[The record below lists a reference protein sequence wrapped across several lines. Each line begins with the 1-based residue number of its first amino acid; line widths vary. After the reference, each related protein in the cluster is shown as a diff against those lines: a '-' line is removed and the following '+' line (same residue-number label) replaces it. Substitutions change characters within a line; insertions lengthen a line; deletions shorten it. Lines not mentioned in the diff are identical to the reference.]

1 MAIVQISRIQHR
13 RGLKEQLPQLAAGEL
28 GWAVDSQELY
38 IGNGTTAEGAPEVGN
53 TKIIT
58 EDDNLLSTV
67 NTYIFRGN
75 TDNPAVTGSSGDVT
89 RTLQQK
95 LDDRVSVKDYGAV
108 GDGVT
113 DDAAAINRAI
123 KNVFTVD
130 STNAKKERRSL
141 YFPGGTYKVGSV
153 ISIYPHA
160 TIVGDGPTSTI
171 LESNSNSLDPVFQF
185 VDRNGN
191 TQANIGSGG
200 FEVPNGIR
208 IQGVCFKTTHDQ
220 NVMRIDQTNDLHFD
234 NCTWLGAYVNQTG
247 QTSGNSLIELFGTVA
262 NETKRIH
269 FTGCTFEGLEFAI
282 ESSDNIEDIVF
293 SSCEFLKLYRA
304 FQLGELSDGSTANKT
319 IGPTG
324 VVISASRF
332 DLIDAEAIKIFDNG
346 GTPRGNIVAGCSF
359 RDVGKNS
366 DDSADLPEVSF
377 LHGNNRSD
385 NNFFHRTDMLSNFE
399 GTVYHESPVRSPSTL
414 NDNASSLTAVTDPDT
429 GSNVQFDL
437 QRENFVEF
445 DYTLSR
451 GTARRNGKITIAGT
465 PTGVHLDDDFTE
477 NAATGVTF
485 FVSADGTLKYTSTNT
500 STTSTFKYREIRF
513 L

>member
-1 MAIVQISRIQHR
+1 M
-13 RGLKEQLPQLAAGEL
+13 
-28 GWAVDSQELY
+28 Y

-171 LESNSNSLDPVFQF
+171 LESNSSSLDPVFQF
-185 VDRNGN
+185 VDRNGH

-200 FEVPNGIR
+200 FEVPN
-208 IQGVCFKTTHDQ
+208 
-220 NVMRIDQTNDLHFD
+220 
-234 NCTWLGAYVNQTG
+234 VNQTG

-304 FQLGELSDGSTANKT
+304 FQLGEFSDGSTANKT

-324 VVISASRF
+324 VVISASPPSQRP
-332 DLIDAEAIKIFDNG
+332 
-346 GTPRGNIVAGCSF
+346 PRCLVRC
-359 RDVGKNS
+359 
-366 DDSADLPEVSF
+366 
-377 LHGNNRSD
+377 
-385 NNFFHRTDMLSNFE
+385 HRC
-399 GTVYHESPVRSPSTL
+399 
-414 NDNASSLTAVTDPDT
+414 
-429 GSNVQFDL
+429 
-437 QRENFVEF
+437 
-445 DYTLSR
+445 
-451 GTARRNGKITIAGT
+451 
-465 PTGVHLDDDFTE
+465 
-477 NAATGVTF
+477 
-485 FVSADGTLKYTSTNT
+485 
-500 STTSTFKYREIRF
+500 
-513 L
+513 

>member
-67 NTYIFRGN
+67 NTYVFRGN
-75 TDNPAVTGSSGDVT
+75 TDNPVVTGASGDVQ

-95 LDDRVSVKDYGAV
+95 LDDRVSVKDFGAV

-123 KNVFTVD
+123 KNTFTVD
-130 STNAKKERRSL
+130 STTAFKERRTL
-141 YFPGGTYKVGSV
+141 YFPGGVYKVGSV

-171 LESNSNSLDPVFQF
+171 FESDSASLNPVFQF
-185 VDRNGN
+185 VDRNGQS
-191 TQANIGSGG
+191 QANIGSGG
-200 FEVPNGIR
+200 YEIPNGIR
-208 IQGVCFKTTHDQ
+208 MQGICFKTTHDQ
-220 NVMRIDQTNDLHFD
+220 NLMRIDQTRDLHFD
-234 NCTWLGAYVNQTG
+234 NCHWLGAYVNQTG
-247 QTSGNSLIELFGTVA
+247 QTNGYALIELFGTVA
-262 NETKRIH
+262 NVTKRIH
-269 FTGCTFEGLEFAI
+269 FAGCTFEGLEYAV
-282 ESSDNIEDIVF
+282 ESSDNIEDLVF

-304 FQLGELSDGSTANKT
+304 FNLAEQSDGSTLNKT

-324 VVISASRF
+324 VVIFSSRF
-332 DLIDAEAIKIFDNG
+332 DGIDAEAVKLYDNG
-346 GTPRGNIVAGCSF
+346 GSPRGNIVSGCSF

-366 DDSADLPEVSF
+366 DDSAELPEISF

-385 NNFFHRTDMLSNFE
+385 NNFFHRTDVRSNFE
-399 GTVYHESPVRSPSTL
+399 GTVYSESPPRVPAVI
-414 NDNASSLTAVTDPDT
+414 NDNASSKANLVNPDT
-429 GSNVQFDL
+429 SANVQFDL
-437 QRENFVEF
+437 SRENFIEF
-445 DYTLSR
+445 DYTLTR
-451 GTARRNGKITIAGT
+451 GTARRNGTMTIAGT
-465 PTGVHLDDDFTE
+465 PTGVHLDDSFTE

-485 FVSADGTLKYTSTNT
+485 FVDSSGTIQYTSTNT
-500 STTSTFKYREIRF
+500 STTGTFKYREIRF